1 MVVIPSARYIA
12 LGRSCGG
19 SRRSPAATVITL
31 KPRKAKKV
39 SATLATIFEKD
50 GWSLT
55 ASLPRSIST
64 HERSWSWFALRP
76 TMFRVARRRLRAG
89 VPRRSRQERNYVA
102 TKSRESVKTADL
114 LRGFYDPTRSTLF
127 VRSRASDRAGR
138 TLDGDFTPWLPF
150 APAARPDQNGL
161 DGPDF
166 FLMERNMLRGFTQRA
181 EDLASQER
189 ERARA

>member
-19 SRRSPAATVITL
+19 SRRSPAAKVITL

-50 GWSLT
+50 AWSLT

-102 TKSRESVKTADL
+102 TESRESVKTADL
-114 LRGFYDPTRSTLF
+114 LRGFTIQRGAHGSYAAGPVTEPGVRSTEI
-127 VRSRASDRAGR
+127 SRPGSRLPQLRDRIR
-138 TLDGDFTPWLPF
+138 
-150 APAARPDQNGL
+150 
-161 DGPDF
+161 
-166 FLMERNMLRGFTQRA
+166 MV
-181 EDLASQER
+181 
-189 ERARA
+189 